1 LKFRNILIIGFIVLL
16 SSCKYFAK
24 EQEGTPIAR
33 VNEIYLYEDDIK
45 ELVIDGISKEDSIL
59 RVRNFI
65 NQWATQQ
72 LLISGAEVNLSE
84 EKQQGFNALVEQY
97 RNDLFTK
104 AYLEGLVKQNIDT
117 TVTIQEA
124 EEVYQRN
131 KETFKLNEELIKF
144 RYINVSESNDDIK
157 TVEERFK
164 RFDLEDKKILDSIS
178 IQFKAYSL
186 NDSIWIKA
194 DQVMT
199 KIPVINAENKKELLK
214 KSNFIQ
220 LKDSLGLYLMQIND
234 VLYRND
240 IAPIEYVMPTIKQ
253 IVINKRKLEF
263 IKQLEKDITKD
274 AIKNKQFEIYN

>member
-1 LKFRNILIIGFIVLL
+1 MKLRNIVIIGLIVLL

-24 EQEGTPIAR
+24 EQEGIPVAR
-33 VNEIYLYEDDIK
+33 VNEIYLYEDDLK
-45 ELVIDGISKEDSIL
+45 ELVIDGVSKEDSIL

-72 LLISGAEVNLSE
+72 LLINGAEVNLSE
-84 EKQQGFNALVEQY
+84 EKQQDFNALVEQY
-97 RNDLFTK
+97 RSDLFTK

-117 TVTIQEA
+117 TVTQAEA
-124 EEVYQRN
+124 EEVYQHN

-164 RFDLEDKKILDSIS
+164 RFDFEDKKILDSIS

-220 LKDSLGLYLMQIND
+220 LKDSLGLYLMQIKD
-234 VLYRND
+234 VLHRND

-253 IVINKRKLEF
+253 IVINKRKLEY